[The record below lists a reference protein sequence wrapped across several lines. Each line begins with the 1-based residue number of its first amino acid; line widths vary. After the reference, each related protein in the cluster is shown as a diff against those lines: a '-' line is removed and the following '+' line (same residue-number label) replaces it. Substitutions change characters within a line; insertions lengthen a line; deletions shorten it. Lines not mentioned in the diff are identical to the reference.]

1 MRKAMASLAVFGLL
15 ATGGL
20 SACTGDDGDGGAA
33 SSGGGT
39 KAKTTGQ
46 GGVGVILPDEKS
58 AQRWKTDDP
67 KFLKQEF
74 DKAGVPVNIQ
84 NAQGDRA
91 RFIQIGESMIESG
104 VKVLMVVNLDSPSSK
119 IVLDKAKAAGV
130 KTIDYDR
137 LTLNGGADFYV
148 SFDNKAVGVNQ
159 GTVLKQCIAEKGTSN
174 PIIAELNGSPTDN
187 NATEFKNGYD
197 QILQPMYDSAQ
208 YTKGPDQWV
217 ADWAN
222 DEAGVIFTQ
231 MLAQQPKIQGVL
243 AANDGLANAVIE
255 VLRKK
260 GMAGKIPVTGQDATV
275 QGLQNILTGEQCMT
289 VFKNIAEE
297 AKAAAKLATD
307 LYNGEPGS
315 ASGQQ
320 KDVESGAYVPF
331 VSLTPEA
338 ITKENINKV
347 INAGFADPKEICKGS
362 KLQRLCDENGIST
375 GK

>member
-15 ATGGL
+15 VTGGL

-33 SSGGGT
+33 NSGGT
-39 KAKTTGQ
+39 KTKSNAQAK
-46 GGVGVILPDEKS
+46 VGVILPDEKS

-67 KFLKQEF
+67 KFLRDEF
-74 DKAGVPVNIQ
+74 QKAGVPVDIQ

-91 RFIQIGESMIESG
+91 RFIQIGESMIENG
-104 VKVLMVVNLDSPSSK
+104 AKVLVVVNLDSPSAK

-159 GTVLKQCIAEKGTSN
+159 GLQLKECLADKKAVN
-174 PIIAELNGSPTDN
+174 PVVAELNGSPTDN

-197 QILQPMYDSAQ
+197 SVLQPMYDSAA

-222 DEAGVIFTQ
+222 DEAGVIFSQ
-231 MLAQQPKIQGVL
+231 MLNQQPDIKGVL

-260 GMAGKIPVTGQDATV
+260 KLNGKVPVTGQDATV
-275 QGLQNILTGEQCMT
+275 QGLQNILRGDQCMT
-289 VFKNIAEE
+289 VFKNIRLEAE
-297 AKAAAKLATD
+297 AAAQLATD

-315 ASGQQ
+315 APNQQ

-331 VSLTPEA
+331 KSLTPVA
-338 ITKENINKV
+338 ITKENINRV
-347 INAGFADPKEICKGS
+347 ISAGFANPADICKGAE
-362 KLQRLCDENGIST
+362 LARLCEENNISLT
-375 GK
+375 K